1 MGTHHLAGPPCRLV
15 QLMQDIEC
23 KINLIVFN
31 PHEGTRFTATGMD
44 QVMAF
49 RSVLIQVACCE

>member
-1 MGTHHLAGPPCRLV
+1 MLPCRLV

-23 KINLIVFN
+23 KVNLIMFN

-44 QVMAF
+44 QIMAF
-49 RSVLIQVACCE
+49 RSVLIQVACCNQAGQA